1 MNSIKSIISI
11 CVMVAIA
18 QLGLAHIN
26 PNLAPKSNS
35 GNDNSDF
42 NTSLREDCLE
52 AINTTNLNINNVRAL
67 LQVGGDVWWD
77 LDNGSYVVPKQA
89 SREDEVSAI
98 FSGSVWV
105 GGLTPSGS

>member
-1 MNSIKSIISI
+1 
-11 CVMVAIA
+11 MVAIA

-26 PNLAPKSNS
+26 PNLAPKSNG

-105 GGLTPSGS
+105 GGLTPSGSIKLAA